1 METKHTPGPWKSEG
15 YGIWSSVGGENRRV
29 ACTEYDRGEGP
40 YKVKTEQEAVS
51 NARLIAAA
59 PDLLAALIELLD
71 QAGEVYPHFES
82 ERGQANIA
90 QARAAISRATGQ
102 EVRP

>member
-1 METKHTPGPWKSEG
+1 METKHTPGQWKVSRDGHLVQTVDE
-15 YGIWSSVGGENRRV
+15 SNKRGGLVICDVFGMCADNR
-29 ACTEYDRGEGP
+29 
-40 YKVKTEQEAVS
+40 EA
-51 NARLIAAA
+51 NARLIAAE

>member
-1 METKHTPGPWKSEG
+1 METKTWLWP
-15 YGIWSSVGGENRRV
+15 
-29 ACTEYDRGEGP
+29 DRTIGKRESGMLRA
-40 YKVKTEQEAVS
+40 EH
-51 NARLIAAA
+51 NALVNQCA
-59 PDLLAALIELLD
+59 DLLAALIELLD